1 MAILDTTFLIDWM
14 KEAKRHRSARATLKL
29 TEFVDRG
36 EDLRVTVFTVGELYI
51 GVAKGNQPLRETRV
65 IETALAAFEVV
76 GFDVST
82 ARIFGMVVGRLET
95 LGLVISE
102 IDALIASIA
111 LEQEE
116 LLVTR
121 NERHF
126 VRVPGLRVE
135 VC

>member
-1 MAILDTTFLIDWM
+1 MAILDTTLLIDWM
-14 KEAKRHRSARATLKL
+14 KETKRRRSSRATAKL
-29 TEFVDRG
+29 TELVDRG

-51 GVAKGNQPLRETRV
+51 GVSKGSHPLRETRA

-111 LEQEE
+111 LEQED

-135 VC
+135 GY